1 MTPNAIWNEYLTRE
15 AEANKPGGPGADVEA
30 IIRKIAAD
38 AGMTY
43 DDVRE
48 VVISRSFNRSGG

>member
-1 MTPNAIWNEYLTRE
+1 MTPNAIWNEYLARE
-15 AEANKPGGPGADVEA
+15 EAANKRPEGADVEA
-30 IIRKIAAD
+30 IIRKLAAD

-48 VVISRSFNRSGG
+48 VVISRTFNRSGG